1 MAILIDA
8 YPFLKKKLEA
18 IAEKIKAKKEEEQC
32 DEETRR
38 VIHFVTEGIKKRL
51 GRLDSETAEVLQN
64 YFADIMPAIPR
75 EKIMEGVYI

>member
-18 IAEKIKAKKEEEQC
+18 IAEKIKAKKEEEQY